1 MHKHALRALTF
12 THMHTRTHAPTA
24 THDRRL
30 VASAD
35 AARLSCWTFSPYAE
49 RPLATPQ
56 PRPGRWWTG
65 PATPSLQPRETGSP
79 SFGLWGAVHEPG
91 QARPGQGPE
100 YSRPQELRVQTD
112 EDRVRGQRK
121 EKRSGR
127 SSDTG
132 GCPGGRGAQCPQPGV
147 EATDQPTWG
156 RTASELLCAPHP
168 LLTQTTLR
176 TSLSPDG
183 YTSRYR
189 EAGTSGHLPRGTQ
202 PASRFLGST
211 CRASWTPLLSRSRCV
226 STSEASCFLS
236 SNCVFQPSLVLTL
249 AVISSLSVFC
259 LWRDQD
265 ADFQASVQRDRL
277 LRAWS
282 PSRQLLRPST
292 SAPAGDRARVQGAQA
307 TRRPDLGT
315 RGGGGCSVRWCW
327 SIRRP
332 CRGRKGKGGSGRS
345 DGAGDSRG
353 EGRTH
358 VCCPSPSQARSVTRV
373 ESPGAAPPGG
383 RPFLAPAEGPPSPS
397 ASAAPVGTCH
407 SCVVF
412 SYFSFVSVLM

>member
-1 MHKHALRALTF
+1 MHSHSRTC
-12 THMHTRTHAPTA
+12 THAPTA
-24 THDRRL
+24 IHDRRL
-30 VASAD
+30 VASVD

-49 RPLATPQ
+49 RPLAAPQ

-65 PATPSLQPRETGSP
+65 PATPSLQRRETGSP

-100 YSRPQELRVQTD
+100 YSGPQELRVQTD
-112 EDRVRGQRK
+112 EDRVRGQRN

-156 RTASELLCAPHP
+156 RTASELLCVPHP

-189 EAGTSGHLPRGTQ
+189 EAGTSDHLPRGTQ

-211 CRASWTPLLSRSRCV
+211 CRASWTPLLSRPRCV
-226 STSEASCFLS
+226 SASEASCFLS
-236 SNCVFQPSLVLTL
+236 SNCVFQPSLGEGWLWFPPSLPSACDAIRTQTPRRPCRGTG
-249 AVISSLSVFC
+249 SSRPGLHPDSTCVPAPQHQQETERGC
-259 LWRDQD
+259 
-265 ADFQASVQRDRL
+265 
-277 LRAWS
+277 RAH
-282 PSRQLLRPST
+282 RPHAGPT
-292 SAPAGDRARVQGAQA
+292 SAPGA
-307 TRRPDLGT
+307 
-315 RGGGGCSVRWCW
+315 GGGGCSVRWCW

-345 DGAGDSRG
+345 DGAGDGRG

-358 VCCPSPSQARSVTRV
+358 VYCSSPSQARSVARWNPRGQLLP
-373 ESPGAAPPGG
+373 EAGPSWS
-383 RPFLAPAEGPPSPS
+383 PAEGPPSPS

-412 SYFSFVSVLM
+412 SYFSFLL